1 MRAVRITE
9 FGGPEVLNVVDLPD
23 PTPGDGEQLFEV
35 STAGIN
41 YADAHHRLSSDRPRS
56 DPRPLSTPSAGGT
69 PQGSARAVPVLFVDG
84 FPDTGV
90 SAMTC
95 SRRSRVGIE

>member
-1 MRAVRITE
+1 MRAVQITE

-41 YADAHHRLSSDRPRS
+41 YADTHHRLS
-56 DPRPLSTPSAGGT
+56 AN
-69 PQGSARAVPVLFVDG
+69 
-84 FPDTGV
+84 
-90 SAMTC
+90 
-95 SRRSRVGIE
+95 

>member
-1 MRAVRITE
+1 MRAVQITE

-41 YADAHHRLSSDRPRS
+41 YADTHHRQSSN
-56 DPRPLSTPSAGGT
+56 
-69 PQGSARAVPVLFVDG
+69 
-84 FPDTGV
+84 
-90 SAMTC
+90 
-95 SRRSRVGIE
+95 